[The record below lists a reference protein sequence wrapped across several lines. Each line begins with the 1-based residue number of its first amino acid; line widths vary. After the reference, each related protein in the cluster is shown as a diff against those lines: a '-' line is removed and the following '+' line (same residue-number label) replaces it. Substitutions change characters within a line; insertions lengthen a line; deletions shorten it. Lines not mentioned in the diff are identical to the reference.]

1 MYVGGNYAQ
10 RAIQHR
16 TDERQ
21 FQGIRQRYQLLNPF
35 PEIFLCL
42 ALLITHAGSYDTR
55 RRYVD
60 GSFCGNVLT
69 FVLSTVAI
77 RLLASL
83 NDGYL
88 GVIRIHPCDTV
99 ASTGPN
105 EPPPRKRLPHTTAT
119 VRPAAC
125 IGQPPFCSSYRLPH
139 TAASSA
145 TPSVR
150 RSSGCVWQRRCH
162 SDS

>member
-60 GSFCGNVLT
+60 GSFCGNALT
-69 FVLSTVAI
+69 FVPSTVTIQSGLQA
-77 RLLASL
+77 
-83 NDGYL
+83 
-88 GVIRIHPCDTV
+88 V
-99 ASTGPN
+99 
-105 EPPPRKRLPHTTAT
+105 TTD
-119 VRPAAC
+119 
-125 IGQPPFCSSYRLPH
+125 
-139 TAASSA
+139 SSA
-145 TPSVR
+145 LFAFTHAILSPVPIPPD
-150 RSSGCVWQRRCH
+150 RCPGR
-162 SDS
+162 DCRT